1 MLNTEGGYL
10 GFTFDGRH
18 SSDFEL
24 LVVSDGSRYH
34 QDLSNNFS
42 DSMSSVPGKNG
53 SYYFG
58 TQFGNR
64 EFDIECVFDNM
75 DTHTMHKIQ
84 SWLYPNK
91 VGWLIFDETPYK
103 KYLVKVSDVI
113 TPKFVPFDKYEAIK
127 SYKFQKE
134 ILKGEIS
141 ISFVTID
148 EYGYENENYDLPKNE
163 KNELILQQAIDSGL
177 LPSTYPREGIYLPH
191 EVINIIKSDESFSL
205 YNAGNGIA
213 KADFYFYIN
222 KNDII
227 DESPLEIFNYDDG
240 QNYIIKN
247 PFNIIKKSNKV
258 NNINNISKYRIS
270 ILGTKKEIWL
280 DCYGNDNNK
289 LNSSSIN
296 IGGCYNQYYPKVNH
310 TKPTDIMI
318 MSAIKDKDIYDL
330 GRAEPLF
337 YTYSNSD
344 EYFNASDSDNSGS
357 FEEFKK
363 EWEEYTLLT
372 PTLMVEMNSLI
383 NPAFGFIN
391 YPNTDKLELQNEIVY
406 LIYPNKY
413 YCNKEITN
421 FVAEYKH
428 TYI

>member
-24 LVVSDGSRYH
+24 LVVSDGSRYY
-34 QDLSNNFS
+34 QDLSNSFS
-42 DSMSSVPGKNG
+42 DFMSSVPGKNG

-58 TQFGNR
+58 TQFENR

-113 TPKFVPFDKYEAIK
+113 TPKFVPFDKYEIAG

-134 ILKGEIS
+134 ILKGEVS
-141 ISFVTID
+141 ISFVAID
-148 EYGYENENYDLPKNE
+148 EYGYENENYDLPIIKE
-163 KNELILQQAIDSGL
+163 DEIILQQSIDSGL
-177 LPSTYPREGIYLPH
+177 LPSTYPRNNIYLPH
-191 EVINIIKSDESFSL
+191 EIINTIEANETFSL

-213 KADFYFYIN
+213 KADFYFYIDKDN
-222 KNDII
+222 II
-227 DESPLEIFNYDDG
+227 ENSPLEFFNYDDG

-247 PFNIIKKSNKV
+247 PINIIKKSNKV
-258 NNINNISKYRIS
+258 DNIQNINKYYIS
-270 ILGTKKEIWL
+270 ILGSKKEIWL
-280 DCYGNDNNK
+280 DCYNDDIK
-289 LNSSSIN
+289 LNSSPIN

-310 TKPTDIMI
+310 IKPTDIMV
-318 MSAIKDKDIYDL
+318 MSAVKDKDLYEL
-330 GRAEPLF
+330 YRAEPLF
-337 YTYSNSD
+337 YTYSESSR
-344 EYFNASDSDNSGS
+344 YFDASDGSNINS

-363 EWEEYTLLT
+363 DWEDYILLT

-383 NPAFGFIN
+383 NPAFGFVN
-391 YPNTDKLELQNEIVY
+391 YLDDNELVMQNEIVY

-413 YCNKEITN
+413 YCNKKITN
-421 FVAEYKH
+421 FFAEYRH